1 LPNTKKGSALVLT
14 LMVVSLLLVI
24 VLALVAHVRMELR
37 NVTNHQAHRVAQ
49 QNAVLALNLG

>member
-1 LPNTKKGSALVLT
+1 
-14 LMVVSLLLVI
+14 MVVSLLLVI